1 MVHVKNFTAKA
12 VRAPLALLL
21 DERNLARQEIALGAH
36 ERRVLIVPYDGA
48 LAGKLV
54 ARLEVADDFATDNRA
69 YLVLADRAPLRVLYV
84 GPGNPYLIRLLQLF
98 ADVEVASAPDWE
110 AAQAQSPFDV
120 VIFDRVAAPALTRGN
135 FILIN
140 TIAPNL
146 PLERAGTMHNP
157 RVAMAAKHPLTAGL
171 SLGDLTIREASRVTL
186 KGEGT
191 VLARAGT
198 SPLLYALESGGLRVL
213 FLGFDLLASDLPLRV
228 AFPVLF
234 HNALEWFQPRSREFP
249 GTAVK
254 AGAPVT
260 LKLANSTPAVEISSP
275 SGKRELLSAPK
286 DSLVFADTFEAG
298 FYHFTGGG
306 RSAAG
311 FAVNLLDEEESAIV
325 PRAVLHGAADKQAA
339 SSGALD
345 AVFALWPLLLGAV
358 WLILGVELWLAFRQ
372 GLPLYPIAM
381 RGAALAVLALAV
393 INPRLLRSTSALD
406 VILGVDLSRSVGQEG
421 REKAQAVI
429 ESAARL
435 QTAEARTGLL
445 SFGRAPEW
453 ESLPRARLPAL
464 DFSARLD
471 REETDVQAALQAAL
485 AQIGE
490 GRQGKILLISDGNEN
505 RGETARVVPL
515 LRAQDVQVWTLPVGL
530 SRGRNEVYLSDL
542 TAPRLVDS
550 AEGFEVRAVV
560 ESLRETPA
568 RVRLLRDG
576 VLHTERSVQLKAGS
590 NPLAF
595 RDSIRERGNHSYELL
610 VEAADDTLAE
620 NNLLQGVVAVK
631 GPPRVLLLSAEKE
644 SQRVISRVLQV
655 QGYAV
660 VEAAPQSHPLSLS
673 ELSAYDLLVLDNVP
687 AFHLTH
693 AKMENIEKYA
703 RDLGGGVL
711 VIGGAQSYGAGGY
724 FRTPLERIL
733 PVDMRPPARLEMP
746 HVALAV
752 RDRQVRQHGF
762 GRGRQHQA
770 RPRQG
775 RGDRRRRHH
784 ESDGSSRHPGLR
796 RRLGL
801 GAAVS
806 PGGQGRVDLG
816 EARLAAVRRRHRSL
830 QGDGGGAPRHRR
842 QTGGDQTR
850 DRALRRA
857 HRQGGLSKLDAE
869 DGARWHYRVH
879 GFGRQRCRRAAH
891 GGHRQDWQRTGLRR
905 PRSANHPADL
915 HHRNLADRARSAG
928 GKNRDSGDRR
938 ARRPAQRHQSE

>member
-157 RVAMAAKHPLTAGL
+157 RVAMAAEHPLTAGL
-171 SLGDLTIREASRVTL
+171 SLGDLTLREASRVTL
-186 KGEGT
+186 KGEGA

-249 GTAVK
+249 GAAVK

-421 REKAQAVI
+421 REKAHAVI

-464 DFSARLD
+464 DFSARLGPRGD
-471 REETDVQAALQAAL
+471 RRSGGAAGGPRPDRRRTAGKNSADFRRQRKPRRDRPRGAAAARPRRPGLDPAGGSFARAQRNVLERLDLAAAGRQRRGFRGSRRGRELARDAGARAL
-485 AQIGE
+485 AARRGSPHRAERPAQS
-490 GRQGKILLISDGNEN
+490 RQ
-505 RGETARVVPL
+505 
-515 LRAQDVQVWTLPVGL
+515 Q
-530 SRGRNEVYLSDL
+530 
-542 TAPRLVDS
+542 
-550 AEGFEVRAVV
+550 
-560 ESLRETPA
+560 
-568 RVRLLRDG
+568 
-576 VLHTERSVQLKAGS
+576 SV
-590 NPLAF
+590 AF

-660 VEAAPQSHPLSLS
+660 VEAAPQSH
-673 ELSAYDLLVLDNVP
+673 A
-687 AFHLTH
+687 A
-693 AKMENIEKYA
+693 
-703 RDLGGGVL
+703 
-711 VIGGAQSYGAGGY
+711 
-724 FRTPLERIL
+724 
-733 PVDMRPPARLEMP
+733 
-746 HVALAV
+746 VALRAV
-752 RDRQVRQHGF
+752 R
-762 GRGRQHQA
+762 
-770 RPRQG
+770 
-775 RGDRRRRHH
+775 
-784 ESDGSSRHPGLR
+784 LR
-796 RRLGL
+796 
-801 GAAVS
+801 S
-806 PGGQGRVDLG
+806 
-816 EARLAAVRRRHRSL
+816 
-830 QGDGGGAPRHRR
+830 
-842 QTGGDQTR
+842 T
-850 DRALRRA
+850 
-857 HRQGGLSKLDAE
+857 
-869 DGARWHYRVH
+869 GAR
-879 GFGRQRCRRAAH
+879 
-891 GGHRQDWQRTGLRR
+891 
-905 PRSANHPADL
+905 
-915 HHRNLADRARSAG
+915 
-928 GKNRDSGDRR
+928 
-938 ARRPAQRHQSE
+938 